1 MTEATVVEPE
11 PTPIAAES
19 RDVDESRREKFRRR
33 GGIFRLAAFVV
44 TLAGIVFIV
53 AVIFWS
59 GFVLGA
65 SAGHHGGHGGGGG
78 GWHHQSGMM
87 HAGPGQ

>member
-1 MTEATVVEPE
+1 MSETAVEQE
-11 PTPIAAES
+11 PVAVES
-19 RDVDESRREKFRRR
+19 HGVEHSRREKFMRR
-33 GGIFRLAAFVV
+33 GGIFRLAALVV

-65 SAGHHGGHGGGGG
+65 SNGHHHGGGHGGGDR
-78 GWHHQSGMM
+78 QSGMM
-87 HAGPGQ
+87 HDGGE

>member
-1 MTEATVVEPE
+1 MSEETEIQQEA
-11 PTPIAAES
+11 IAAEP
-19 RDVDESRREKFRRR
+19 VEHSRRERFRRH

-65 SAGHHGGHGGGGG
+65 SNGHHHHGGHEGGGGQ
-78 GWHHQSGMM
+78 HNSEMM
-87 HAGPGQ
+87 QDGPG